1 MPKTNNGRPAWL
13 KRALDPRTPMY
24 TSSYMD
30 DPATINTASTYSK
43 ELGGEILFPTIREVK
58 GVLKK
63 YSVEEA
69 EKIALEKKDYVLIK
83 GTESFARP
91 LAIQLSK
98 KLSEQ
103 IHAARKKYNQ
113 GGTNMVDVEEN
124 KAEVLRKIKAGE
136 LRPEQPPKPF
146 VGTPALDKYKKLF
159 PEANLTPAM
168 EHTIILEGFSQRE
181 YKDTED
187 NPTIG
192 VGLTGKY
199 FPKKD
204 ETLHDAFMRA
214 YADKEATARDLFDN
228 FDTFSPE
235 LQTQIMSGVYRGD
248 FKSTHNTVKAI
259 NRGDFHT
266 ASEQFL
272 LDGTGKDFS
281 KDYKKARDDKTGV
294 QGRLEAIQQAFAAE
308 AARRRDS
315 FATAEATVDQMER
328 LRKEKEEGAAIL
340 LSGQPPEPELQPN
353 RDIQNLFKGAKG
365 GTPMIKEREND
376 EMVQVALAQDSRET
390 DPVSG
395 NEIPLG
401 ATAEG
406 VRDDQTAAIS
416 PGEFVI
422 PQYAVNYHGLDFYMK
437 SLNVAKDGLQQMEQM
452 GMTGRP
458 DEATLS
464 DDMSLPAMKDE
475 IAENQNRELLD
486 SPIDTEMFMR
496 GGLQTPA
503 YNFSNGGFVE
513 YQSGGTYT
521 TPTALTPPTPAVPT
535 PTVNTPSVGMTPT
548 YYQQAPATPMP
559 MVQPQVTP
567 QVPIGAPIPSYTD
580 YQGPSGGLPGG
591 YGVQEYKNK
600 DTGASIFLTTIG
612 GKLPAGVKV
621 PPGYVTAEEY
631 NNVQKQEPAL
641 TPTAPTEIDRGGVTE
656 HDLEMEAKNF
666 EEEQERELQ
675 ERIDARKSAIAAAL
689 GKAGT
694 QADQDLALDYGGT
707 FPLVDPK
714 YGMWIDGVY
723 TRDPRILEEHQDS
736 KSRSLITNDSPLGR
750 AVNWLAGQLWPIRV
764 LEGLGKHFER
774 KEEDGDD
781 GADQQRKDR
790 ERYKQLYGTKDNV
803 PTDNDDNGQDDSNM
817 ITGWRQPPVKRQTD
831 PELLGASDL
840 GATYGDDT
848 GQEPTGQAQKIPEVW
863 INKLAPPPRSEE
875 EQVRDTYLASSRQ
888 PFEPSPSRQQEEEV
902 PYNKGG
908 LAKKKPRSN
917 KRKGKGLARSK

>member
-168 EHTIILEGFSQRE
+168 EHTIILEGFSHRE
-181 YKDTED
+181 YKD
-187 NPTIG
+187 
-192 VGLTGKY
+192 
-199 FPKKD
+199 
-204 ETLHDAFMRA
+204 
-214 YADKEATARDLFDN
+214 
-228 FDTFSPE
+228 
-235 LQTQIMSGVYRGD
+235 
-248 FKSTHNTVKAI
+248 
-259 NRGDFHT
+259 
-266 ASEQFL
+266 
-272 LDGTGKDFS
+272 
-281 KDYKKARDDKTGV
+281 TGV

-340 LSGQPPEPELQPN
+340 LSGQPPEPQADERALYGVYAPHMLVPEPELQPDRN
-353 RDIQNLFKGAKG
+353 IRPQFGKNFNLFKGAKG

-376 EMVQVALAQDSRET
+376 EMVQVGLAQDSRET

-559 MVQPQVTP
+559 MMQPQVTP

-656 HDLEMEAKNF
+656 HDLEMEAKNW

-694 QADQDLALDYGGT
+694 QADQDLALDYGGA

-817 ITGWRQPPVKRQTD
+817 ITGWRKPSVKRQID
-831 PELLGASDL
+831 PKLLGASDL

-848 GQEPTGQAQKIPEVW
+848 GQEPTGTAQKIPEVW